1 MLGSR
6 INGSMIPPHIN
17 FSQVSPEDYQLMFDS
32 IKTLKGS
39 TFNELGLEPC
49 NIESELDKV
58 SAKMRV
64 KLV

>member
-1 MLGSR
+1 MLGSG
-6 INGSMIPPHIN
+6 INGSMIPQHIN
-17 FSQVSPEDYQLMFDS
+17 FSHVSPEDYQLMFES
-32 IKTLKGS
+32 ISTLKGS
-39 TFNELGLEPC
+39 TFSELGLESC

>member
-17 FSQVSPEDYQLMFDS
+17 VSQVSPEDYQLMFES

-49 NIESELDKV
+49 NIETELNKV

-64 KLV
+64 NLV